1 LLRIFLKLTLAAL
14 RALEAV
20 RADMDMASLTWGRCG
35 GIVHFLTHESENECL
50 AKFNWNHNF
59 TKRARM
65 FDGNSR
71 QYNSKYAL
79 SVNARAYVKLPLGY
93 SSTRLEMGYLGTDV

>member
-1 LLRIFLKLTLAAL
+1 
-14 RALEAV
+14 
-20 RADMDMASLTWGRCG
+20 
-35 GIVHFLTHESENECL
+35 
-50 AKFNWNHNF
+50 
-59 TKRARM
+59 M